1 MWILDKL
8 GRGRSSSSSSPQED
22 KRGQEMDTG
31 EAIFDDSDK
40 EKERL
45 EEWWLQKGEE
55 EAVDDEAEEGGE
67 KDENELMAKDGEEN
81 KEEQENAGD
90 RDMDELIYSL
100 REEEEEE
107 DDMSSVL
114 RSAMEELGDISAE
127 ELLALGR
134 TALHEAELMM
144 GERRGDG

>member
-8 GRGRSSSSSSPQED
+8 GRGRSSSSPQED
-22 KRGQEMDTG
+22 KWGQETDTE

-55 EAVDDEAEEGGE
+55 EAVDDEVEEGGVG
-67 KDENELMAKDGEEN
+67 DENELMAKDGEEN

-100 REEEEEE
+100 KEEEEEE